1 MIRSVINSIFRT
13 IIITGNTGPVLQ
25 AYASML
31 ALWSLPPL
39 NAAAAVAA
47 AADQKAA
54 PLPPVTIGRRA
65 AAAYGLTA

>member
-1 MIRSVINSIFRT
+1 MR
-13 IIITGNTGPVLQ
+13 Q
-25 AYASML
+25 YC

-39 NAAAAVAA
+39 NA